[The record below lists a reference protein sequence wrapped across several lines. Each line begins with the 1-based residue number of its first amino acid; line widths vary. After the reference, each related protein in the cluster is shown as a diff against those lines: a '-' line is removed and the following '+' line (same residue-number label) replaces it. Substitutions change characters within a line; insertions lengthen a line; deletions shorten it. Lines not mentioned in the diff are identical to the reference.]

1 MAGHHELQSR
11 LPRTVPRWPLLPP
24 MKRLQEAPPPPD
36 PESRH
41 SWAAHQLPSS
51 SACVSTGLG
60 GSGRAEDMG
69 GVSGGPLGHCPGQ
82 SPSCARCWGGQ
93 RRSRMKRGWPG
104 RPSYALW
111 AGTRA
116 GRGEEPWSLGSPKSS
131 QLPHPAA
138 QTWTSHV
145 RQHQCDLSGTQPQAG
160 VPGAMPQAEGPAPTP
175 VLLRQHPESMAPPR
189 RAAERTER

>member
-1 MAGHHELQSR
+1 MAGRHELQSR
-11 LPRTVPRWPLLPP
+11 LPRTVPRWPLLLPP
-24 MKRLQEAPPPPD
+24 MRRLQAAPHPLD

-51 SACVSTGLG
+51 STCVSTGLG

-93 RRSRMKRGWPG
+93 RRSRMERGWPG
-104 RPSYALW
+104 RPSYTLW

-116 GRGEEPWSLGSPKSS
+116 GRGEELWFLGSPKSRQS
-131 QLPHPAA
+131 PHPAA

-145 RQHQCDLSGTQPQAG
+145 RQHQCAVSGAQPR
-160 VPGAMPQAEGPAPTP
+160 AEGPAPTP
-175 VLLRQHPESMAPPR
+175 VLLRQHPESRVPPR
-189 RAAERTER
+189 RAAEHAER